1 MLHTLSAHILAAVV
15 AFVPH
20 VSPDGLRCL
29 CCTSRTFNHSLTKG
43 IKLDTALFT
52 ACLVGKV
59 GVRRILTNLHAL
71 FEQYEAHQPVP
82 DKMQEAMMFNT
93 APSGWEYPRSTRRGI
108 NQKAESLVNNS
119 SRCNPKFEVEIKQ
132 DMPGAEDCNLMQWEL
147 YVIANCLRT
156 IFKDIQLYYMNL
168 RDDEF
173 DNNRVGRNQLKCWEV
188 AENKALIYHHF
199 WRTVATTAMKH
210 VFNGG
215 DTKERQALRQ
225 THQIHILSEF
235 VRRVVS
241 RIAGQRRSTAHF
253 HTICRDF
260 GINK

>member
-156 IFKDIQLYYMNL
+156 IFRDINNYYTNMRDNEFENL
-168 RDDEF
+168 RISQ
-173 DNNRVGRNQLKCWEV
+173 NQLECWEV
-188 AENKALIYHHF
+188 AANHALIYHHF

-215 DTKERQALRQ
+215 DTKEYQALRQ

-235 VRRVVS
+235 VRRVVL
-241 RIAGQRRSTAHF
+241 RIAGQHRSTAHF
-253 HTICRDF
+253 DTICRDF